1 MFGCL
6 THFEK
11 HVAVDTE
18 QYPKNGYSATPE
30 DVDKWLSSMVKA
42 YEMCG
47 VEGERHSFSVKEI
60 SEGELFQI
68 QKSRSFKITEEEYN
82 HYFHKWLYY
91 YGGAGDV
98 VSLEQYIKDYD
109 SDDYGDID
117 KYDTGLC
124 PCVMCLEENID
135 G

>member
-1 MFGCL
+1 M
-6 THFEK
+6 TMK
-11 HVAVDTE
+11 I
-18 QYPKNGYSATPE
+18 KN
-30 DVDKWLSSMVKA
+30 
-42 YEMCG
+42 
-47 VEGERHSFSVKEI
+47 
-60 SEGELFQI
+60 
-68 QKSRSFKITEEEYN
+68 ITEEEYN

-124 PCVMCLEENID
+124 PCVMCLDEDID